1 MNANFICFVS
11 PILDKCVQQLEQLSS
26 SFQLSMVQQTSATGA
41 LAILVILVQM
51 EPELP
56 LESLLGTIIINISCI
71 GTEDLKAGKYTCRS
85 EGACA
90 ATAPKNPPPTNAIAN
105 WSNCRSGID
114 SCANGSNGSAFSCC
128 VAPED
133 VKSGKSTCRAQGHC
147 ASTAPPIT
155 TTPSS
160 GSHFCEKEINEK
172 RATFR
177 GITNQLK
184 WNEGFANR
192 AQGSAARWNQVGGHS
207 DIGRGEGGFING
219 QIMTGGI
226 PNCAQAATAWVEH
239 EFGSQRGQCDE
250 SARGGHCRIVLDAK
264 FNQMGCNSSGKNFIC
279 NFGK

>member
-90 ATAPKNPPPTNAIAN
+90 ATTPKNPPPTNAIAN

-133 VKSGKSTCRAQGHC
+133 VKSGKSTCRAQGHAWLHKRNTKATINYPYHLWNNTNLSISC
-147 ASTAPPIT
+147 QELDQALQP
-155 TTPSS
+155 
-160 GSHFCEKEINEK
+160 EKIGTFFVDEK
-172 RATFR
+172 RRLNFKMRLEFFQQIKKLTISIFR
-177 GITNQLK
+177 
-184 WNEGFANR
+184 
-192 AQGSAARWNQVGGHS
+192 
-207 DIGRGEGGFING
+207 
-219 QIMTGGI
+219 
-226 PNCAQAATAWVEH
+226 P
-239 EFGSQRGQCDE
+239 
-250 SARGGHCRIVLDAK
+250 
-264 FNQMGCNSSGKNFIC
+264 
-279 NFGK
+279 